1 MTAEWDA
8 LMACVTT
15 DELVACIE
23 SGLRR
28 RGAGFEDIDE
38 RIAAELGVPIGAWSG
53 YLAVKRAADRYQ
65 TDRAPSSPGG
75 SRQIRRNGGQ
85 RK

>member
-1 MTAEWDA
+1 MSGGLQT
-8 LMACVTT
+8 LLTYVTT
-15 DELVACIE
+15 DELVARIE
-23 SGLRR
+23 RYLRR
-28 RGAGFEDIDE
+28 QGAGFDDIDE
-38 RIAAELGVPIGAWSG
+38 RIAAELGVPVQAWSG

-65 TDRAPSSPGG
+65 AAAGGPNNG